1 MHDKLANTRILPM
14 VDKNLHTVLQES
26 VDANF
31 GAAVENIFR
40 TIFEASTEDAINML
54 KDKVGDN
61 NLATADG
68 ANIIGTA
75 AKNGYGEKSGSP
87 LENELDDE
95 INRVNKS
102 IAARADIEPTPLPT
116 ENDLD
121 NLPGTNEG
129 PAMDAPAEDEF
140 GIPEMSDEEIEDT
153 STVFDNLSDD
163 DLDSIFSEDK
173 TNSDK

>member
-1 MHDKLANTRILPM
+1 M

-26 VDANF
+26 VDAHF
-31 GAAVENIFR
+31 GAAVEEVFR
-40 TIFEASTEDAINML
+40 TIFEATTEDAINML
-54 KDKVGDN
+54 KNKVGEN

-68 ANIIGTA
+68 ANIVGTA
-75 AKNGYGEKSGSP
+75 AKNGYGEQTGSP

-121 NLPGTNEG
+121 NLPGTNEA
-129 PAMDAPAEDEF
+129 PADAPAEDEF

-153 STVFDNLSDD
+153 STVFDDLSDED
-163 DLDSIFSEDK
+163 FDSIFSEDK
-173 TNSDK
+173 TSSDQ